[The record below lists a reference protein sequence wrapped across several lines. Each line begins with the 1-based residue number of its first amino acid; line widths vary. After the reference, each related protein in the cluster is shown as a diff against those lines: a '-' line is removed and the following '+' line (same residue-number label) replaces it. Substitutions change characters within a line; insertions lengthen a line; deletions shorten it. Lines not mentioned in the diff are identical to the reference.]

1 MGSLEHLVI
10 KGFVEASF
18 VDWPGKLCSVIFFPR
33 CNFRCRYCHNAALV
47 TAPDMLENVSFS
59 HIMAYL
65 RRERSW
71 IDGVCLSGGEA
82 TLQPQLPEI
91 LAYLKGEGFST
102 KLDTNGSNPEL
113 LGRLV
118 DEQLVD
124 YVAMD
129 VKAALDERS
138 YCAITQSA
146 RVLEAV
152 KRSIRILMAS
162 RVEHEFRMTVVPS
175 YHAADDIL
183 QVARDLNG
191 AARLRIQNFNP
202 ASVLDP
208 ALHDLKPFDEGL
220 ISSFQQ
226 QVDDILAH

>member
-1 MGSLEHLVI
+1 MESLASLSI
-10 KGFVEASF
+10 KGFIEASF

-33 CNFRCRYCHNAALV
+33 CNFRCLYCHNGQLV
-47 TAPDMLENVSFS
+47 TKPDMLEDIQFS

-65 RRERSW
+65 QRERAW

-91 LAYLKGEGFST
+91 LAYIKAQGFLT

-113 LGRLV
+113 LKRLI
-118 DEQLVD
+118 DDRLVD

-146 RVLEAV
+146 SVLEAV
-152 KRSIRILMAS
+152 KHSIRILMDS
-162 RVEHEFRMTVVPS
+162 PVEHEFRLTVVPS
-175 YHAADDIL
+175 YHGPDEIL

-191 AARLRIQNFNP
+191 ASRLRIQNFNP
-202 ASVLDP
+202 DSVLDP
-208 ALHDLKPFDEGL
+208 SLQSLKPFDDAF
-220 ISSFQQ
+220 IDRYQQ
-226 QVDDILAH
+226 QVNDIIAH

>member
-1 MGSLEHLVI
+1 MESLEHLII
-10 KGFVEASF
+10 KGFIEASF

-33 CNFRCRYCHNAALV
+33 CNFRCRYCHNSPLV
-47 TAPDMLENVSFS
+47 TGPDRLEDIPFS

-65 RRERSW
+65 QRELAW

-82 TLQPQLPEI
+82 TLQPQLCEI
-91 LAYLKGEGFST
+91 LVFLKSQGFLT

-113 LGRLV
+113 LRRII
-118 DEQLVD
+118 DERLVD

-138 YCAITQSA
+138 YCNITQSA

-152 KRSIRILMAS
+152 KQSIKILMGS
-162 RVEHEFRMTVVPS
+162 PVEHEFRLTVVPS
-175 YHAADDIL
+175 YHGPDEIL

-191 AARLRIQNFNP
+191 ASRLRIQNFNP

-208 ALHDLKPFDEGL
+208 DLQNLKPFDDSF
-220 ISSFQQ
+220 IDHFQQ
-226 QVDDILAH
+226 QVNDIISH

>member
-1 MGSLEHLVI
+1 MESLASLSI
-10 KGFVEASF
+10 KGFIEASF

-33 CNFRCRYCHNAALV
+33 CNFRCRYCHNGPLL
-47 TAPDMLENVSFS
+47 TKPDMLEDIQFS

-65 RRERSW
+65 QRERAW
-71 IDGVCLSGGEA
+71 IDGVCVSGGEA

-91 LAYLKGEGFST
+91 LASIKAQGFLT

-113 LGRLV
+113 LKRLI
-118 DEQLVD
+118 DERLVD

-146 RVLEAV
+146 SVLEAV
-152 KRSIRILMAS
+152 KRSIRILMDS
-162 RVEHEFRMTVVPS
+162 PVEHEFRLTVVPS
-175 YHAADDIL
+175 YHGPDEIL

-191 AARLRIQNFNP
+191 ASRLCIQNFNP
-202 ASVLDP
+202 ASVLDSS
-208 ALHDLKPFDEGL
+208 LQSLKPFDDDF
-220 ISSFQQ
+220 IDRYQQ

>member
-1 MGSLEHLVI
+1 MESLASLSI
-10 KGFVEASF
+10 KGFIEASF

-33 CNFRCRYCHNAALV
+33 CNFSCCYCHNGPLV
-47 TAPDMLENVSFS
+47 TKPDMLEDIQFS

-65 RRERSW
+65 QRERAW

-91 LAYLKGEGFST
+91 LACIKAQGFLT

-113 LGRLV
+113 LKRLI
-118 DEQLVD
+118 DDRLVD

-138 YCAITQSA
+138 YCTITRSA
-146 RVLEAV
+146 SVLEAV
-152 KRSIRILMAS
+152 KQSIRILMGCP
-162 RVEHEFRMTVVPS
+162 VEHEFRLTVVPS
-175 YHAADDIL
+175 YHGPEEIL
-183 QVARDLNG
+183 QVARALNG
-191 AARLRIQNFNP
+191 ASRLRIQNFNP

-208 ALHDLKPFDEGL
+208 SLQSLKPFDDDF
-220 ISSFQQ
+220 IDRYQQ
-226 QVDDILAH
+226 QVNDIIAH

>member
-1 MGSLEHLVI
+1 MESLASLSI
-10 KGFVEASF
+10 KGFIEASF
-18 VDWPGKLCSVIFFPR
+18 VDWPGKLCSVVFFPR
-33 CNFRCRYCHNAALV
+33 CNFRCRYCHNGPLV
-47 TAPDMLENVSFS
+47 TKPDMLEDIQFS

-65 RRERSW
+65 QRERAW
-71 IDGVCLSGGEA
+71 IDGVCFSGGEA

-91 LAYLKGEGFST
+91 IAYIKAQGFLT

-113 LGRLV
+113 LKRLI
-118 DEQLVD
+118 DDRLVD

-146 RVLEAV
+146 RVLDRV
-152 KRSIRILMAS
+152 KESIKILMDS
-162 RVEHEFRMTVVPS
+162 PVEHEFRLTVVPS
-175 YHAADDIL
+175 YHGSEEIL

-191 AARLRIQNFNP
+191 ASRLRIQNFNP
-202 ASVLDP
+202 ASVLDSS
-208 ALHDLKPFDEGL
+208 LQSLKPFDDVL
-220 ISSFQQ
+220 INSFQQ

>member
-1 MGSLEHLVI
+1 MESLASLSI
-10 KGFVEASF
+10 KGFIEASF

-33 CNFRCRYCHNAALV
+33 CNFRCRYCHNGPLV
-47 TAPDMLENVSFS
+47 TKPDMLEDIQFS

-65 RRERSW
+65 QRERAW
-71 IDGVCLSGGEA
+71 IDGVCFSGGEA

-91 LAYLKGEGFST
+91 LACIKAQGFLT

-113 LGRLV
+113 LKRLI
-118 DEQLVD
+118 DDRLVD

-146 RVLEAV
+146 RVLDRV
-152 KRSIRILMAS
+152 KESISILMDS
-162 RVEHEFRMTVVPS
+162 PVEHEFRLTVVPS
-175 YHAADDIL
+175 YHGSEEIL

-191 AARLRIQNFNP
+191 ASRLRIQNFNP

-208 ALHDLKPFDEGL
+208 SLQSLKPFDDAL
-220 ISSFQQ
+220 IDRYQQ
-226 QVDDILAH
+226 QVNDIIAH